1 MEVLLIIDGTYEV
14 ERRLHKVFQE
24 YRITG
29 EWFEYGQ
36 KLESFILENLD
47 KDRKYEFGFISGD
60 YTENEQVLRLR
71 KNHQLTLSELGEKLN
86 ITAQSVK
93 EIQDREKFGTVTI
106 KVLRNVAE
114 ALGCRFE
121 YRFTPI
127 IRKQH

>member
-1 MEVLLIIDGTYEV
+1 M
-14 ERRLHKVFQE
+14 HKVFQE

-106 KVLRNVAE
+106 KFLRNVAE
-114 ALGCRFE
+114 ALGYRFE
-121 YRFTPI
+121 YRFCAYY
-127 IRKQH
+127 